1 MCISDVGLYAKIKLW
16 SKQCI
21 MPKVLR
27 MGLLILIIV
36 FIVLTR
42 ELIHKSY
49 EEISIPSVYNE
60 IDMLENTEL
69 SKDESTTL
77 SILYTVFKLSINTG
91 RIDDFNSIYYWTLK
105 EYFSKPG
112 INLAQKSAEEIINK
126 LKELQ
131 EIILYEGEAEVTNMS
146 LEGKNAADCLLEQIY
161 ELCGL
166 DMEKNLQAKP
176 QLLLHTNV
184 LVIILL
190 LLLSLFLI
198 SIIIAKKNQLF
209 GKEVIY
215 DGIDEERFA

>member
-1 MCISDVGLYAKIKLW
+1 MCISDVGLYTKIKLW

-36 FIVLTR
+36 FIVVAR

-49 EEISIPSVYNE
+49 EEISIPSVSNE
-60 IDMLENTEL
+60 IDILENTEL
-69 SKDESTTL
+69 SKEESTTL
-77 SILYTVFKLSINTG
+77 FILYSVFKLSINIG
-91 RIDDFNSIYYWTLK
+91 RIDNSIYYWTLK

-112 INLAQKSAEEIINK
+112 INLSKKSAEEMISK

-146 LEGKNAADCLLEQIY
+146 LEGKNAADCLLKQIY

-166 DMEKNLQAKP
+166 DMEKKPQAKP

-184 LVIILL
+184 LIIILL